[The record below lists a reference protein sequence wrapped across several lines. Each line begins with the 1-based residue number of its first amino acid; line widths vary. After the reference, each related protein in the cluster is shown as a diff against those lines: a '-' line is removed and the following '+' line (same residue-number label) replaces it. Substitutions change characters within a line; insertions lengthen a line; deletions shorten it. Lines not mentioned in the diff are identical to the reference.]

1 MAEDRCVICGAVIP
15 EGRQVCLLCE
25 TLVYESDQR
34 SRRAEEQAFI
44 DGMEFALDWGFEVP
58 EEDYKR
64 YCELTVK
71 EKKRRLRRCGIL
83 D

>member
-25 TLVYESDQR
+25 TL
-34 SRRAEEQAFI
+34 AEEQAFI